1 MTRLHQVWYGNFQ
14 ILKEVIN
21 LCDKLYGAEVIA
33 LALLGVVVEK
43 VMSIKWDM
51 VYGSIMSVELCRPC
65 SRRVEQ
71 DSFERQI
78 IQDAF
83 LQIWRG

>member
-1 MTRLHQVWYGNFQ
+1 M
-14 ILKEVIN
+14 KEVIN

-43 VMSIKWDM
+43 IMSIKWDM

-65 SRRVEQ
+65 SGGEEQ
-71 DSFERQI
+71 DSFKFQI

-83 LQIWRG
+83 VQIWRG